1 MRSEE
6 LAVRSCKEECR
17 PTLCQRLLR
26 VILGTVLV
34 SLIGDIVILFFNGL
48 AREIIRKITIG
59 GTEGFAFVFILS
71 LIYALVFAGIPTLIM
86 RLIVEFSTQKLST
99 RLMSATIYAFI
110 LGIYL
115 ELLFFKELSPTGSW
129 LIGSIIAVMATEYI
143 LYRHIKYCAAKEIR
157 N

>member
-1 MRSEE
+1 M
-6 LAVRSCKEECR
+6 
-17 PTLCQRLLR
+17 
-26 VILGTVLV
+26 
-34 SLIGDIVILFFNGL
+34 LFFDGGIGN
-48 AREIIRKITIG
+48 IG
-59 GTEGFAFVFILS
+59 GFIFLLVVS

-115 ELLFFKELSPTGSW
+115 ELLFFKDKLSPTGSW

-143 LYRHIKYCAAKEIR
+143 LYRHIRYCTAKEIR

>member
-1 MRSEE
+1 M
-6 LAVRSCKEECR
+6 RSCKKEYS
-17 PTLCQRLLR
+17 PTLWQRLLR
-26 VILGTVLV
+26 VILGAVLV
-34 SLIGDIVILFFNGL
+34 SLIGDILILIFSGLFFDGGISN
-48 AREIIRKITIG
+48 IG
-59 GTEGFAFVFILS
+59 GFIFLLVVS

-115 ELLFFKELSPTGSW
+115 ELLFFKDKLSPTGSW

-143 LYRHIKYCAAKEIR
+143 LYRHITYCAAKKIR

>member
-1 MRSEE
+1 M
-6 LAVRSCKEECR
+6 RSCKKEYS
-17 PTLCQRLLR
+17 PTLWQRLLR
-26 VILGTVLV
+26 VILGAVLV

-71 LIYALVFAGIPTLIM
+71 LIFAFVFAGIPTLIM

-115 ELLFFKELSPTGSW
+115 ELLFFKDKLSPTGSW

-143 LYRHIKYCAAKEIR
+143 LYRHIRYCTAKEIR